1 MNQKVVF
8 MDEELKKGLY
18 PKNEVKDQMEKW
30 KKEEPEVYEYAHNF
44 YWVLNNYLLSYRV
57 ASTGMFDGQEPNPS
71 FFEKHFMSCVEAI
84 TNALSLVPILG

>member
-1 MNQKVVF
+1 

-30 KKEEPEVYEYAHNF
+30 KKEEPEVYEYAHKF

-57 ASTGMFDGQEPNPS
+57 AST
-71 FFEKHFMSCVEAI
+71 
-84 TNALSLVPILG
+84 